1 MLCVAYNYFISK
13 DRDEKSGNTVGWK
26 WFKMR
31 MEILLD
37 GNGLDENGNTVVWK
51 WFGMRMEILLY
62 GNGFG

>member
-1 MLCVAYNYFISK
+1 VLCVAYNYFISK

-37 GNGLDENGNTVVWK
+37 GNGW
-51 WFGMRMEILLY
+51 MRMEILLY
-62 GNGFG
+62 GNGLG